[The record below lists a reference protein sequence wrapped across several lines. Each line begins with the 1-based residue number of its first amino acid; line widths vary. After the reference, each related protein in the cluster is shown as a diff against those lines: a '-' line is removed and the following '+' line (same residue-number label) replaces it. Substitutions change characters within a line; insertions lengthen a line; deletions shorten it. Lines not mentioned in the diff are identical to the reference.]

1 MSQIS
6 GGAVSSGGAGTIEV
20 ARNGTLVSTR
30 PRINFI
36 QGANVTLTVT
46 DDPGDDEVDVTIAS
60 SGGGGGGTGN
70 SYFPGGW

>member
-6 GGAVSSGGAGTIEV
+6 GGSSGGGGAGTIEV
-20 ARNGTLVSTR
+20 AKEGALVGTR

-36 QGANVTLTVT
+36 EGANVTLTVT
-46 DDPGDDEVDVTIAS
+46 DDAGDDEIDVTIAS
-60 SGGGGGGTGN
+60 SGSGGTGN